1 MKTRSPLTIFKF
13 EEEIGHSQRE
23 KDDIARQSKT
33 WQSTAEGAGCEIARL
48 QDRCD
53 LFQKLRICHKS
64 EREALREEI
73 KSINSLLMQY
83 GIDSGVNARDLEDT
97 GDGQS
102 NTQRDQTS
110 RQSLLSL
117 FEKQLRRLYRKNLD
131 LEDQISLCK
140 KYIFN
145 AHARIEEVEEQND
158 KLQTTLTEKKSVL
171 EKKPSRSSK

>member
-1 MKTRSPLTIFKF
+1 MISLDTR
-13 EEEIGHSQRE
+13 G
-23 KDDIARQSKT
+23 D
-33 WQSTAEGAGCEIARL
+33 G
-48 QDRCD
+48 
-53 LFQKLRICHKS
+53 
-64 EREALREEI
+64 
-73 KSINSLLMQY
+73 SLH
-83 GIDSGVNARDLEDT
+83 GVNARDLEDT

-131 LEDQISLCK
+131 LEDQISLRK

-145 AHARIEEVEEQND
+145 AHARIKEVEEQND

-171 EKKPSRSSK
+171 EKKLSRSSK